1 MKIGEIER
9 VAWYRFEDDP
19 HVYTFHTAF
28 FAAQEPITLRS
39 NESTFPGV
47 VAMRENISDYYF
59 MRNATGSEVQ
69 QWLDEHPEEVVVEVK
84 EI

>member
-1 MKIGEIER
+1 MKIGEIQR

-19 HVYTFHTAF
+19 HVYTFHTARY
-28 FAAQEPITLRS
+28 ADGNEITLRS
-39 NESTFPGV
+39 DESTFPGV
-47 VAMRENISDYYF
+47 VAQRNGIDNYAF
-59 MRNATGSEVQ
+59 MRNATDIEVQ